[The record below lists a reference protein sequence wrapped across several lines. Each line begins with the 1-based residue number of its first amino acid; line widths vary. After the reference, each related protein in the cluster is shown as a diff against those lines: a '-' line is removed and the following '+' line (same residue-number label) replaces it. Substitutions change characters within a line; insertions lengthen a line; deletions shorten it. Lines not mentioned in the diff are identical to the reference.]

1 MITLRLFREDDL
13 GRQIDSYIMG
23 DGEVTVGR
31 DSNAIWVIDDSDRQ
45 LSRFHCTI
53 SARDGRI
60 FVRDTSA
67 NGVYIGA
74 GRDRI
79 GAGVEK
85 SVAAGETIQI
95 GQFVL
100 VVDADRDSIEN
111 RVEPVDSR
119 MSSAPLRSNASLARS
134 NAIPEQWTEPEPQR
148 LRRADNFEPASEV
161 VMLEAFCEG
170 AQLDPSY
177 LTSEDPVEIMRRLG
191 EIYKQVVLGLG
202 DLMSERASVK
212 SDYSLE
218 RTTIGATANNP
229 LKWAPTHR
237 LAVDLICERTGGFL
251 NGSDAVKEC
260 FEDLKGHS
268 ICLVAGSRETVSS
281 LLEQFDPKTIESE
294 GKAKAP
300 LFMERSEASWRRLK
314 SVHADVS
321 DDPFNDPE
329 SIVNVAF
336 KRGYERRSRELDAKE
351 QSE

>member
-1 MITLRLFREDDL
+1 MITLRLFRADDL

-31 DSNAIWVIDDSDRQ
+31 DSNAVWVIDDSDRQ

-53 SARDGRI
+53 SAREGRVY
-60 FVRDTSA
+60 VRDTSA

-74 GRDRI
+74 GRERI
-79 GAGVEK
+79 EPGVEM
-85 SVAAGETIQI
+85 SVATGETLQI
-95 GQFVL
+95 GHFVL
-100 VVDADRDSIEN
+100 VVDADRNSVGDL
-111 RVEPVDSR
+111 VDSS
-119 MSSAPLRSNASLARS
+119 MNSAPLRNDACEARS
-134 NAIPEQWTEPEPQR
+134 NAIPEQWSEREPQHH
-148 LRRADNFEPASEV
+148 RRSDKSESASEV

-177 LTSEDPVEIMRRLG
+177 LTSEDPIEIMRRLG

-251 NGSDAVKEC
+251 NGPDAVKEC

-268 ICLVAGSRETVSS
+268 LCLVAGSREAVSC
-281 LLEQFDPKTIESE
+281 LLEQFDPKAVEAE
-294 GKAKAP
+294 AKAKAP

-314 SVHADVS
+314 SLHADVS
-321 DDPFNDPE
+321 SDPFNDAE

-336 KRGYERRSRELDAKE
+336 KRGYELRSRELNAKE

>member
-31 DSNAIWVIDDSDRQ
+31 DSNAVWVVDDSDRQ

-67 NGVYIGA
+67 NGVFVGA
-74 GRDRI
+74 GRERI
-79 GAGVEK
+79 EPAVEM
-85 SVAAGETIQI
+85 SVAAGETLQI
-95 GQFVL
+95 GRFVL
-100 VVDADRDSIEN
+100 VVDADKNTVGDG
-111 RVEPVDSR
+111 VDLADSR
-119 MSSAPLRSNASLARS
+119 TNSAPLRNDACQARS
-134 NAIPEQWTEPEPQR
+134 NAIPEQWSEPEPQR
-148 LRRADNFEPASEV
+148 LRRSDSSDPASEV

-177 LTSEDPVEIMRRLG
+177 LTSEDPIEIMRRLG

-212 SDYSLE
+212 SEYSLE

-237 LAVDLICERTGGFL
+237 LAVDLISERTGGFL

-268 ICLVAGSRETVSS
+268 LCLVAGSRETVSS
-281 LLEQFDPKTIESE
+281 LLDTFDPKAIESE
-294 GKAKAP
+294 AKAKAP
-300 LFMERSEASWRRLK
+300 LFKERSEASWRRLK
-314 SVHADVS
+314 SVHEDVS

-336 KRGYERRSRELDAKE
+336 KRGYERRSRELNVKE
-351 QSE
+351 QGE